1 MEESAQQ
8 QKIKRMFGNPC
19 CGCAA
24 AAGAKKQSP
33 VDASTTRLQL
43 QPFQLAL
50 ITTEQA

>member
-1 MEESAQQ
+1 
-8 QKIKRMFGNPC
+8 MFGNPC

-43 QPFQLAL
+43 QLFQLAL